1 MSIGVDRR
9 NRAQTAAWLGH
20 LLEMRAKGH
29 LFFLHQ
35 PCSPFWGVGKKGG
48 SLAWA
53 GSPKSALPAPLQAGS
68 DEVESEHFAAGEE
81 GGPGALHR
89 GACAQVTSARCVG
102 RLSQP
107 GRAAVLSLHS
117 RGWGEESSAGKSDSP
132 REKTAGNA
140 EGRTSLEGAAHLSP
154 LHSLLPLGLA
164 ARIFFFS

>member
-117 RGWGEESSAGKSDSP
+117 RGWVKKAPQGKVTHQGKRQQATRRAGLP
-132 REKTAGNA
+132 WRELP
-140 EGRTSLEGAAHLSP
+140 TSLPCTLSFP
-154 LHSLLPLGLA
+154 LASLHGF
-164 ARIFFFS
+164 FFFS